1 MQETQGS
8 TKLHDSLMKS
18 TDMYKK
24 MFNMGLCAI
33 DFGSDSNTFKIML
46 ETPEVPLAKFIAAIS
61 EIWPVI
67 EVQYNKREFP
77 YEILVT
83 KDRSNGSLEYSK
95 DLTDPKVLKFTY
107 NPALVT
113 STPDFVDKILSE
125 WFSLV
130 QKRYLSVKRRGDFS
144 GDSNI
149 PERWPHDISFH
160 KIARSVRRIASEIF
174 LKMDWEIFNQNTD
187 DFGAL
192 LIQKDM
198 EYATYFSKELLESIS
213 DKYIS
218 IRTLLN
224 EKDQRGKDTQGME
237 SNNLQKREVQ
247 I

>member
-8 TKLHDSLMKS
+8 TKLHDSLMQS

-33 DFGSDSNTFKIML
+33 DKGSDSGTFKIML
-46 ETPEVPLAKFIAAIS
+46 ESPEVPLAKFIAS
-61 EIWPVI
+61 VNEIWPGI
-67 EVQYNKREFP
+67 EIQYFKKDFP

-83 KDRSNGSLEYSK
+83 RDRSNGGLEYSK
-95 DLTDPKVLKFTY
+95 DLTVPSVLKFTY
-107 NPALVT
+107 NPDLVNST
-113 STPDFVDKILSE
+113 SDFVDRVLSE

-130 QKRYLSVKRRGDFS
+130 QKKYLLVTRKHNFD
-144 GDSNI
+144 DANL
-149 PERWPHDISFH
+149 PERWPHDMSFH
-160 KIARSVRRIASEIF
+160 RIARSIKRIAGEIF
-174 LKMDWEIFNQNTD
+174 LKMDWENFNQNPE

-192 LIQKDM
+192 LIQKDP
-198 EYATYFSKELLESIS
+198 EYSTYFSKELLESIS

-224 EKDQRGKDTQGME
+224 EKSQREKNTQGME